1 MILYNST
8 RKWRHALNVN
18 YQIVFT
24 EANTA
29 KFLMANMPDVSAGQ
43 VLVRTH
49 YTAISSGT
57 ERANL
62 VGDPNCDGSRKNVP
76 VIFPRRVGY
85 SGSGE
90 VVAVGEGVMSVQV
103 GDHVATQWGSH
114 TLYQVFPE
122 NHVIRI
128 ENDNVRMEEA
138 CFLHISTFSLSAIR
152 KVAPELGESCLIV
165 GGGLLG
171 QFAMQFAALHGA
183 MPVMLA
189 DYQSDRRELALK
201 TGADIAIDP
210 AQGVLEE
217 QVKVCTGGKGANCVV
232 EVTGNPAALNSAIM
246 ATAPMGRVALLGCM
260 RMPVSV
266 DFYHDVHFPGI
277 SLIGAHT
284 NTRPALESRPGSWT
298 HGDDCRAAL
307 KYLSAGRL
315 HIHDMIHEI
324 HTPQEAPSVFERLAF
339 DQNFPLG
346 VAFDWRNL

>member
-1 MILYNST
+1 
-8 RKWRHALNVN
+8 
-18 YQIVFT
+18 
-24 EANTA
+24 
-29 KFLMANMPDVSAGQ
+29 MPKISAGQ
-43 VLVRTH
+43 VLVRTY

-62 VGDPNCDGSRKNVP
+62 VGDPNCDGSKKNVP
-76 VIFPRRVGY
+76 VTFPRRVGY

-90 VVAVGEGVMSVQV
+90 VVAVGEGVTSVQV
-103 GDHVATQWGSH
+103 GDRVVTQWGSH
-114 TLYQVFPE
+114 TLYQAFPE
-122 NHVIRI
+122 NRVIRI
-128 ENDNVRMEEA
+128 DDANVRMEEA

-183 MPVMLA
+183 LPVMMA
-189 DYQSDRRELALK
+189 DYSAERRELALK

-210 AQGVLEE
+210 AQGALEE
-217 QVKVCTGGKGANCVV
+217 QVKAYTNGKGANCVI

-246 ATAPMGRVALLGCM
+246 ATAPMGRVALLGCT
-260 RMPVSV
+260 RIPVTV
-266 DFYHDVHFPGI
+266 DFYHDVHYPGI

-284 NTRPALESRPGSWT
+284 NTRPMLESRPGSWT

-324 HTPQEAPSVFERLAF
+324 HAPQEAEEVFARLAF
-339 DQNFPLG
+339 DKNFPLG
-346 VAFDWRNL
+346 VVFDWRNL